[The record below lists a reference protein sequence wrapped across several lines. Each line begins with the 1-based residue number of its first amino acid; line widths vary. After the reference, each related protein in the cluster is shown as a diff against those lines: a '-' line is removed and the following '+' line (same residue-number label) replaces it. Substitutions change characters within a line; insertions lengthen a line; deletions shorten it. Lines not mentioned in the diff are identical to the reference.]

1 MNGVSRLVEIEN
13 LAVAFPRSDGGWERV
28 VDGVSFDVAGGELV
42 AMVGASG
49 SGKSLATLSLLGL
62 VPPPGRVVAG
72 RVHLAGEDVR
82 AASAETLRSLRGR
95 VAGLVQQEP
104 SANFNPVR
112 RIWTQ
117 VSEAAARHA
126 LVSGHRE
133 RRALAMQ
140 LLTEVGI
147 DDPPAMADAYPF
159 QLSGG
164 QRQRAAVAAALAAEP
179 RVLLADEPTS
189 ALDAVAQAELL
200 GLFENLRCTRG
211 VAVLLVTHDLR
222 LAASAAD
229 RVVVLHAGET
239 VEAGPCSEVMRE
251 PEHPY
256 TRALLDGPAASG
268 GASLRA
274 GALTRNQCRFARDC
288 QDVFATCRAMRPGV
302 SVRPDGRRVRCFLAG
317 DAVEPADV

>member
-1 MNGVSRLVEIEN
+1 MNGVSRVVEIEN

-28 VDGVSFDVAGGELV
+28 VDGVSLDVAGGELV

-62 VPPPGRVVAG
+62 VPEPGRVVAG
-72 RVHLAGEDVR
+72 RVHLAGEDVC

-104 SANFNPVR
+104 SANFDPVR

-117 VSEAAARHA
+117 VSEAAARHGLA
-126 LVSGHRE
+126 SGRRKRRE
-133 RRALAMQ
+133 LAVQ

-200 GLFENLRCTRG
+200 GLFEKLRRTRG

-229 RVVVLHAGET
+229 RMVVLHAGET
-239 VEAGPCSEVMRE
+239 VEAGPCSEVLRE
-251 PEHPY
+251 PAHPY
-256 TRALLDGPAASG
+256 TRALLDGAAANDSASRRSG
-268 GASLRA
+268 G
-274 GALTRNQCRFARDC
+274 LTRANCRFAHC
-288 QDVFATCRAMRPGV
+288 CPEVFAPCRAMRPGV
-302 SVRPDGRRVRCFLAG
+302 SARVDGRRVRCFLAG